1 MTNDIEEVK
10 RLAGLCFDAEQKHF
24 NFNMMNT
31 ANLTYA
37 EKRQLYIANYAAMAE
52 SIAAKELMVQAVG
65 GYRFP
70 DSISD
75 QSRQSDHQLHS
86 DVVATKGK

>member
-10 RLAGLCFDAEQKHF
+10 RLAGLCFDAEQKRF
-24 NFNMMNT
+24 NFSMMNT

-37 EKRQLYIANYAAMAE
+37 EKRQLYVDNYAAMAE

-70 DSISD
+70 DD
-75 QSRQSDHQLHS
+75 TAPQSCQSDHQLYS
-86 DVVATKGK
+86 DIKATK